1 MGRKKFGTC
10 QNAVIAQN
18 DYRRPFLA
26 IFYFLHFLQSII
38 FAFSTKYYFATSAKS
53 TLLFLTQKCYFAFSA
68 KSYFAKSAKSTLLL
82 AAQNVTLHFLQN
94 ITLQALQNLTLQNQH
109 KIPATWIVR
118 QPVMLTVAGPK

>member
-18 DYRRPFLA
+18 NYISTFSA

-38 FAFSTKYYFATSAKS
+38 FAFFT
-53 TLLFLTQKCYFAFSA
+53 KCYFAT
-68 KSYFAKSAKSTLLL
+68 SAKSTLLL

-118 QPVMLTVAGPK
+118 QPVILTIPELKCSLLPPALG